1 MTRSHSK
8 RNAIANELWLQII
21 WCTDGCGGCI
31 LDFCDDAEFRSNG
44 IGLARGDIFAGRNTN
59 SDANNEAFAY
69 TGMERIPTVNYRR
82 HRPPGNE
89 HCPAGA
95 R

>member
-21 WCTDGCGGCI
+21 WSTDGCGGCI
-31 LDFCDDAEFRSNG
+31 LDFCNHAEFRPDG

-59 SDANNEAFAY
+59 SVANTEAFAC
-69 TGMERIPTVNYRR
+69 TGME
-82 HRPPGNE
+82 
-89 HCPAGA
+89 
-95 R
+95 